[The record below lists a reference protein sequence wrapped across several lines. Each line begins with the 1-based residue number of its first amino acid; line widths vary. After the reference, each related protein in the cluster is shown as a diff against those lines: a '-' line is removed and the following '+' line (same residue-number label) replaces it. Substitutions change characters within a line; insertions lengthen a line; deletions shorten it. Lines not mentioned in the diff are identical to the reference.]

1 MANNKKL
8 TLKEK
13 QALPL
18 NEDLKIRVLNAKKAL
33 PKSGITS
40 FFLQLNPEF
49 DNVKGRSL
57 LNNVLQSRSTDERI
71 TERLERLVEVMQKE
85 VIDAETV
92 KP

>member
-18 NEDLKIRVLNAKKAL
+18 NEDLKIRVLNAKKLL

-49 DNVKGRSL
+49 DTVKGRSL
-57 LNNVLQSRSTDERI
+57 LNNVLQSRSTDLLI
-71 TERLERLVEVMQKE
+71 TEKLEKLADIMQTQ
-85 VIDAETV
+85 VTDAKVV
-92 KP
+92 K

>member
-1 MANNKKL
+1 MAKKKKL

-49 DNVKGRSL
+49 DNVKDRSL

-71 TERLERLVEVMQKE
+71 TERLERLVEIMQKE

-92 KP
+92 SK

>member
-1 MANNKKL
+1 MANKKKL

-18 NEDLKIRVLNAKKAL
+18 NEDLKIRVLNAKKLL

-40 FFLQLNPEF
+40 FFLQLNTEF

-57 LNNVLQSRSTDERI
+57 LNNVLQSRSTDLLI
-71 TERLERLVEVMQKE
+71 TEKLEKLAEIMQTQ
-85 VIDAETV
+85 VTDAEVV
-92 KP
+92 K